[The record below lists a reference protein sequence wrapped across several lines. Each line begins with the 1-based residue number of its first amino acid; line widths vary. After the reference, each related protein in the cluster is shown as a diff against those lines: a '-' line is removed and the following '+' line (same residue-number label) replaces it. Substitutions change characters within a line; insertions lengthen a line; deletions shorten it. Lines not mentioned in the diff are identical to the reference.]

1 MNSEELS
8 VQDRYAPN
16 LICFGCGP
24 ANPEGLHLKSY
35 VKGERMV
42 AEFRAQPKH
51 QAFEGMLN
59 GGIIGALLDCHCNWM
74 ACYHLMQRNGLES
87 PPCTVTAEYTIKME
101 KPTPIAGVISLEA
114 WVVDSSER
122 RATVEGTLTAGG
134 AITARCRGVFVAV
147 REGHPAYHRW

>member
-1 MNSEELS
+1 MTDRLS
-8 VQDRYAPN
+8 LQDTYAPR

-24 ANPEGLHLKSY
+24 ANAEGLQLKSF
-35 VKGERMV
+35 VEGDQLV
-42 AEFRAQPKH
+42 AEFHAQKKH

-74 ACYHLMQRNGLES
+74 ACYHLMVRNKLAA

-101 KPTPIAGVISLEA
+101 KPTPIANPIHLRA
-114 WVVDSSER
+114 WVVDSSDR
-122 RATVEGTLTAGG
+122 RATVEGTLSSGSE
-134 AITARCRGVFVAV
+134 ITARCHGIFVAV